1 MHGEQE
7 GRFFH
12 GFYGHYCYLP
22 LYVFCGEFLLGAT
35 LHTADV
41 APGKRAVEELERIVS
56 QIQARWPDVR
66 IVVRGDD
73 PRYRWHPCARRSLE
87 RVDFPVSDK
96 ARQARIRV
104 TLR

>member
-1 MHGEQE
+1 VHGEQE

-56 QIQARWPDVR
+56 RIRARWPSPSS
-66 IVVRGDD
+66 RGI
-73 PRYRWHPCARRSLE
+73 RARWPGRRW
-87 RVDFPVSDK
+87 RT
-96 ARQARIRV
+96 RGGR
-104 TLR
+104 